1 MVCHQCGQPA
11 MGICKF
17 CGRAACTSHFA
28 RMPFILTIYVGK
40 EQTPKA
46 IVVADALWCGVC
58 KPQPEPI
65 PMPEIY

>member
-1 MVCHQCGQPA
+1 MECHQCGKTA
-11 MGICKF
+11 MGVCKF
-17 CGRAACTSHFA
+17 CGRAVCANHYNQ
-28 RMPFILTIYVGK
+28 MPIILSVYVGRG
-40 EQTPKA
+40 QTPKT

>member
-1 MVCHQCGQPA
+1 MVCHQCSQTA
-11 MGICKF
+11 MGVCKF
-17 CGRAACTSHFA
+17 CGRGVCANHYSQ
-28 RMPFILTIYVGK
+28 MPIILAVYVGRA
-40 EQTPKA
+40 QTPKT

>member
-1 MVCHQCGQPA
+1 MVCHHCGQTA

-17 CGRAACTSHFA
+17 CGRAVCANHHSQ
-28 RMPFILTIYVGK
+28 MPVILSVYVGRA
-40 EQTPKA
+40 QTPKT

>member
-1 MVCHQCGQPA
+1 MVCHQCGQTA

-17 CGRAACTSHFA
+17 CGRAVCANHHTQ
-28 RMPFILTIYVGK
+28 MPVILSVYVGRA
-40 EQTPKA
+40 QTPKT
-46 IVVADALWCGVC
+46 IVVADALWCGAC